1 MSRILTPHA
10 VVLGLTL
17 LAAAGGGASG
27 PSRAGGPAAPDA
39 APAASSP
46 PAAVAAAP
54 AGLQECRLLREP
66 DIAAD
71 RIVFMYG
78 GDLWTVARSGG
89 VAARLTSHDG
99 LEHFPKFS
107 PDGGTVAFTGEYDGN
122 VDLYTIPAAGGEP
135 RRLTWHPDSAQVAEW
150 YPDGKSIL
158 FRSRRAS
165 AICRYD
171 RFFRVPAEG
180 GFEEMLPLPT
190 AGYASFSPDGSRI
203 AYVSPSY
210 DNRTW
215 KHYRGGMAPD
225 IWLYDFANNRSE
237 RITDW
242 PGPDEWPMWH
252 ERTIYYSSDRGGRTV
267 NLWAYDLDRKT
278 HRQVTQ
284 FTDADVRWPSA
295 GPDAIVFE
303 KAGVLWVLQLPSEKT
318 APILV
323 LVPDDRP
330 ATRAEYRNVAKW
342 TGGWGLSPSAKR
354 AVIEARGD
362 IFTVPAEK
370 GEARNLTRSPA
381 WRERDPSWSPDGKWI
396 AFLSDRSGEYEIH
409 VIPADGSGPDRQV
422 TRGGSTFRY
431 APRWSPDSK
440 KIAFSDK
447 TMTLFWCD
455 VAGGA
460 ITRVDKSEHE
470 EIHDYAWSGD
480 SRFLAYSK
488 MGSNLLHSVMIYALE
503 GGRVTP
509 VTGTMTD
516 DFAPAFDPEGKW
528 IYFVSRR
535 TIDLAAFAFEM
546 GFRGGDTDKIYAAT
560 LRPGLPSPVPP
571 QSDEETGPA
580 APAGADD
587 KGKAAE
593 RHSKGKGKTQE
604 GAAAV
609 APWKVDLAG
618 IETRQTELP
627 IPAGRYDNLAV
638 FKGKILYLALDMP
651 DPESDGPPT
660 ATLHSYDLEGRED
673 KTILAGIEGAYAA
686 SSDGGKVL
694 YKAKET
700 FGIIDAA
707 PGKKIGD
714 GAIKADTL
722 MATVDPPREWL
733 QMFNE
738 AWRLER
744 DFYYDTAMGGI
755 DWKAIGDTYRALLP
769 YLADR
774 SDLNYLIGEMIGEL
788 STSHTYVGGGDTPDL
803 PKVGAGLLGADYDL
817 DARSGRYRFTRIY
830 RSRDWNAPVA
840 APLGEPG
847 IDVREGDY
855 LLAVNDRQVRAPQN
869 LYAAFIGT
877 VGRQTRIT
885 VGSGPD
891 DPKPRSFTVT
901 PIASEQTLRYTAW
914 VEANRER
921 VAQATGGRI
930 AYIHVPDTGTGGFF
944 EFTKQYY
951 PQADKEGIIVDER
964 FNSGGFVPDLM
975 VERLARRTWSYWA
988 TRDGLPERTPQSA
1001 IDGPKCM
1008 LINQYAG
1015 SGGDAFPYFFRLVG
1029 AGPLIGKR
1037 TWGGLVGYSHLLPLV
1052 DGGIVTM
1059 PDVGVFDLAG
1069 HWVVENHGVDPDI
1082 EVDNPPDALVAG
1094 HDPQLERAIAWTL
1107 EQLGKHPVTRP
1118 PRPPYKV
1125 QQ

>member
-1 MSRILTPHA
+1 MSRSTIPRLVT
-10 VVLGLTL
+10 LSLTL
-17 LAAAGGGASG
+17 ICAAAGGASG
-27 PSRAGGPAAPDA
+27 PSQAS
-39 APAASSP
+39 ASSP
-46 PAAVAAAP
+46 PVAAGTE
-54 AGLQECRLLREP
+54 GLHECRLLRQP
-66 DIAAD
+66 DIDRD

-78 GDLWTVARSGG
+78 GDLWTVARAGG
-89 VAARLTSHDG
+89 VASRLTSHDG
-99 LEHFPKFS
+99 EEQFPKFS
-107 PDGGTVAFTGEYDGN
+107 PDGRSVAFTGEYDGN
-122 VDLYTIPAAGGEP
+122 VDLYTIPAEGGEP
-135 RRLTWHPDSAQVAEW
+135 HRLTWHPDKDQVAEW
-150 YPDGKSIL
+150 YPDGRSIL

-165 AICRYD
+165 AILRYD
-171 RFFRVPAEG
+171 RFFRVAADG
-180 GFEEMLPLPT
+180 GFPEMLPPPT
-190 AGYASFSPDGSRI
+190 GGYASFSPDGSQI
-203 AYVSPSY
+203 AYVDPSY

-225 IWLYDFANNRSE
+225 IWLYDFAANRSE
-237 RITDW
+237 RLTDW
-242 PGPDEWPMWH
+242 PGPDEWPMWVG
-252 ERTIYYSSDRGGRTV
+252 RTIYYASDRGGRTV

-278 HRQVTQ
+278 HRQVTT

-303 KAGVLWVLQLPSEKT
+303 KAGALWVMDLPSET
-318 APILV
+318 AAPIRV

-342 TGGWGLSPSAKR
+342 IGGWGLSPSAKR

-370 GEARNLTRSPA
+370 GDARNLTRSPG
-381 WRERDPSWSPDGKWI
+381 WRERDPAWSPDGKWI
-396 AFLSDRSGEYEIH
+396 AYLSDESGESEVH
-409 VIPADGSGPDRQV
+409 VIPGDGSGPDRQV
-422 TRGGSTFRY
+422 TKGGPGYRY

-440 KIAFSDK
+440 KIAFSDGA
-447 TMTLFWCD
+447 LALSWCD
-455 VAGGA
+455 VASGA
-460 ITRVDKSEHE
+460 ITRVDKSDHE
-470 EIHDYAWSGD
+470 EIHDYTWSAD

-488 MGSNLLHSVMIYALE
+488 MGANQSHSVMIYALDD
-503 GGRVTP
+503 GRVTP
-509 VTGTMTD
+509 VTGAMTD
-516 DFAPAFDPEGKW
+516 DFSPAFDPEGRW

-535 TIDLAAFAFEM
+535 TIDLTAFAFEM
-546 GFRGGDTDKIYAAT
+546 GLRGGDTDKIYAAT
-560 LRPGLPSPVPP
+560 LRPGLLSPVPP

-580 APAGADD
+580 AKEEAVGKVKGDGGKAKGT
-587 KGKAAE
+587 KGKA
-593 RHSKGKGKTQE
+593 E
-604 GAAAV
+604 GSEAAP

-627 IPAGRYDNLAV
+627 IPAGRYDGLRV
-638 FKGKILYLALDMP
+638 FKGKILYLALAMI
-651 DPESDGPPT
+651 DPESDSAPS
-660 ATLHSYDLEGRED
+660 ATLHLYDLDARED
-673 KTILAGIEGAYAA
+673 KTILAGIDSVYDA
-686 SSDGGKVL
+686 SADGGKVL

-714 GAIKADTL
+714 GAIKTDGL
-722 MATVDPPREWL
+722 MATVDPPREWA

-744 DFYYDTAMGGI
+744 DFYYDPGMGGL
-755 DWKAIGDTYRALLP
+755 DWKAIGDRYRALLP

-774 SDLNYLIGEMIGEL
+774 HDLNYIIGEMIAEL

-803 PKVGAGLLGADYDL
+803 PKVAAGLLGADYDL
-817 DARSGRYRFTRIY
+817 DPRSGLYRFARIY
-830 RSRDWNAPVA
+830 RARDWSSPVA

-855 LLAVNDRQVRAPQN
+855 LLAVNDRPVRSPQN
-869 LYAAFIGT
+869 VYAAFVGT
-877 VGRQTRIT
+877 ADTQTRIT

-891 DPKPRSFTVT
+891 DRKPRTFTVKPVARET
-901 PIASEQTLRYTAW
+901 TLRYTAW
-914 VEANRER
+914 VQANRDK
-921 VAQATGGRI
+921 VARATGGRI
-930 AYIHVPDTGTGGFF
+930 AYIHVPDTATRGMF
-944 EFTKQYY
+944 EFAKQYY
-951 PQADKEGIIVDER
+951 PQDDKQGIIVDER
-964 FNSGGFVPDLM
+964 FNSGGFVPDQM
-975 VERLARRTWSYWA
+975 VERLARRTWSYWG
-988 TRDGLPERTPQSA
+988 TRDGLPERTPATA

-1015 SGGDAFPYFFRLVG
+1015 SGGDAFPYYFRLVG

-1069 HWVVENHGVDPDI
+1069 RWAVENHGVDPDI

-1094 HDPQLERAIAWTL
+1094 HDPQLERAIEWTL
-1107 EQLGKHPVTRP
+1107 DQLERHPVTRP

-1125 QQ
+1125 QE